1 MKFSEIVQ
9 AYKDKGLPEREALLL
24 IAKVLGKKKEYV
36 IAHFYDDCP
45 EEFLES
51 VITLFE
57 KRLTGY
63 PLQYI
68 IGEVEFYGR
77 TFYIEEGVLIPRWET
92 EGLVELSLEYIR
104 KYKLRKV
111 LDIGVGSGVIA
122 ITIALE
128 CANDKELSALGVEV
142 FGTDVNEKAIALA
155 RKNAMRYSVKCDFRL
170 GEYAE
175 PFKDDWDSIDIIVS
189 NPPYVRKGTQLQK
202 ELEFEP
208 QEALFGGEDGLEFY
222 KEFFKRYETSGK
234 IVIMEIGEDQ
244 GEKLKALTGGEVLK
258 DLAGKDRYLIVNKR
272 G

>member
-9 AYKDKGLPEREALLL
+9 TYKNKGLPEREALLL
-24 IAKVLGKKKEYV
+24 IGKAIGKKKEYV
-36 IAHFYDDCP
+36 IAHFYDECP
-45 EEFLES
+45 EEFLGT
-51 VITLFE
+51 IIALFE

-77 TFYIEEGVLIPRWET
+77 MFYVEEGVLIPRWET
-92 EGLVELSLEYIR
+92 EGLVDLSLEYIR

-122 ITIALE
+122 ISIALE
-128 CANDKELSALGVEV
+128 CASDKELSALGVEV
-142 FGTDVNEKAIALA
+142 LGTDVNEKAIALA
-155 RKNAMRYSVKCDFRL
+155 RKNAMRYSIKCDFRL
-170 GEYAE
+170 GEFAE
-175 PFKDDWDSIDIIVS
+175 PFRNDWDSIDMIVS
-189 NPPYVRKGTQLQK
+189 NPPYVRKDVTLQK

-222 KEFFKRYETSGK
+222 REFFKRYDTSGK

-272 G
+272 S